1 MGRTARLLVIVG
13 ATAVG
18 KTAYSL
24 ELAALLNGEVVSAD
38 SRYLYRGMNI
48 GTAKPNADEM
58 SRVRH
63 HLIDVANPDDPWSLA
78 KYKRAATH
86 AIEDIQARGRLPLLV
101 GGSGQY
107 VVAILEGW
115 NIPPRSE
122 NSVLRSQLEETLREP
137 GGLEGLRSQLA
148 LLDPES
154 AATIDIHNSRRI
166 IRALEVC
173 ILTGRPF
180 SAQRGKTPPPYDVF
194 VLGLNMPR
202 PKLYA
207 RIDERIDDMLRS
219 GWVDE
224 VHMLVERG
232 YGWNLP
238 AMSALGYTQ
247 IGEHLRGEID
257 LLEATRRIKAASR
270 RLVRRQTSWFRSHF
284 RNTHW
289 YTVGDGALEVMKS
302 DITAWG
308 RRPRSGD

>member
-1 MGRTARLLVIVG
+1 MSRTARLLVIVG
-13 ATAVG
+13 PTAVG

-24 ELAALLNGEVVSAD
+24 ELAASLNGEVVSAD
-38 SRYLYRGMNI
+38 SRYLYRGMDI

-58 SRVRH
+58 SRVCH

-78 KYKRAATH
+78 RYKRAATY
-86 AIEDIQARGRLPLLV
+86 AIEDIQARGMLPLLV

-115 NIPPRSE
+115 KIPPRSE
-122 NSVLRSQLEETLREP
+122 NNVIRSQLQETLREP
-137 GGLEGLRSQLA
+137 GGMEALRKQLTV
-148 LLDPES
+148 LDPES
-154 AATIDIHNSRRI
+154 AATIDIHNSRRV

-207 RIDERIDDMLRS
+207 RIDERIDDMLRA

-224 VHMLVERG
+224 VHRLVERG

-257 LLEATRRIKAASR
+257 IREATHRIQAASR
-270 RLVRRQTSWFRSHF
+270 RLVRRQMSWFRSHF
-284 RNTHW
+284 RDIHW
-289 YTVGDGALEVMKS
+289 HTVGEGALEAMKS
-302 DITAWG
+302 DIASWHMKARTG
-308 RRPRSGD
+308 G